1 MCAVRGFPKRILV
14 SGFIT
19 WHSVDIVLFALAFC
33 FTGKSA
39 KKFSRA
45 VSIGN
50 NQEFLSGEKVE
61 QAIADSFRRLIQN
74 AIICWNYLYLTQ
86 KITEAE
92 GGEKRQELLT
102 AVRNGSMAA
111 WGTSIRMARMISQM
125 KNYRIRSDDTHLRS
139 WQERRILGEDVW
151 PNSRF

>member
-1 MCAVRGFPKRILV
+1 MNSVHEFRKQTFV

-39 KKFSRA
+39 KKFFCA

-102 AVRNGSMAA
+102 AVRNDSMATMGARQSA
-111 WGTSIRMARMISQM
+111 WR
-125 KNYRIRSDDTHLRS
+125 
-139 WQERRILGEDVW
+139 V
-151 PNSRF
+151 